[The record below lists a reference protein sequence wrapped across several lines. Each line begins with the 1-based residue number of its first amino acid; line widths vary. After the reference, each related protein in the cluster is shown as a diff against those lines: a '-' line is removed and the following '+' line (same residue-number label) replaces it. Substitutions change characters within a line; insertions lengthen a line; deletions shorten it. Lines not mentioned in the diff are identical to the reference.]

1 MFIRSS
7 DRNCLVISQIFL
19 NIIMDFL
26 DMICFRKTCGWLA
39 GVGVLLFA
47 FHAATCFFRARSCG
61 LDEIRAKGEIRIGYA
76 VEPPYAFL
84 TEGGEVTGESP
95 EVAKR
100 VVHRLGLPRIEWR
113 LTEFS
118 SLQEELEQG
127 KIDVIATGMFI
138 TKERQKRLIFSSPT
152 CRVEQGLLVRKGNP
166 ENLHSYQDLLAKP
179 RVTVAV
185 IGGSVEERLMKEAGM
200 PGERIHHVP
209 DALAGLSAV
218 ESGKADAL
226 ALSAPTLRWMSQD
239 GKFPNVEMA
248 DSFHPGMGG
257 ESPGEVGFGFR
268 KEDASLRDCWNK
280 AQRDYIGSPHHKAML
295 KSFGFVDAEIP
306 APLNA
311 VKTESPP

>member
-1 MFIRSS
+1 M
-7 DRNCLVISQIFL
+7 V
-19 NIIMDFL
+19 FL
-26 DMICFRKTCGWLA
+26 DMTCFRKTCVWLA

-47 FHAATCFFRARSCG
+47 IHSTTGFFRSRSCG
-61 LDEIRAKGEIRIGYA
+61 LDEIRARGEIRIGYA

-84 TEGGEVTGESP
+84 TEGGVETGESP
-95 EVAKR
+95 EVAKQ
-100 VVHRLGLPRIEWR
+100 VVRRLGIPRIEWR

-127 KIDVIATGMFI
+127 QIDVIATGMFI
-138 TKERQKRLIFSSPT
+138 TAERQKRLIFSSPT
-152 CRVEQGLLVRKGNP
+152 CQVKQGLLVRKGNP
-166 ENLHSYQDLLAKP
+166 ENLHSYKNLMAKP

-226 ALSAPTLRWMSQD
+226 ALSAPTLRWMSRD

-248 DSFHPGMGG
+248 DFFHSGVD
-257 ESPGEVGFGFR
+257 EENLGEVGFGFR
-268 KEDASLRDCWNK
+268 KEDTSLRDCWNK
-280 AQRDYIGSPHHKAML
+280 AQRDYIGSPPHKAML
-295 KSFGFVDAEIP
+295 MSFGFIDAEIP
-306 APLNA
+306 APMNA
-311 VKTESPP
+311 GKTESPP